1 MKIYFTQFM
10 QKDQCYIKKMQ
21 YVGKERKNHRFL
33 KVIFRKKER
42 SGGEAVYYS
51 NQNDSFMFMK
61 QYFLSKYITSADLSN
76 LK

>member
-33 KVIFRKKER
+33 KVIFREKER

-51 NQNDSFMFMK
+51 N
-61 QYFLSKYITSADLSN
+61 
-76 LK
+76 